1 MAIGILHDHNGATVF
16 YLVLFKRI
24 LVIHGDFY
32 VLTEETH
39 VVLSEMLVLVIVLFL
54 EQLLLE
60 LVSSDPG
67 EKLHLEL
74 APLVDHV
81 LKVKFD
87 LFYYVFGVRL

>member
-1 MAIGILHDHNGATVF
+1 MAIGILHDDNGATVF

-24 LVIHGDFY
+24 LVIHGNFY